1 MTIEGVHMKSIIS
14 VFLLIGSFGYAQLTL
29 ADCNYPKMKVDI
41 PNGSTAT
48 MEDMVAAQTSF
59 KAYNADMDVY
69 LKCLDDQLAL
79 VSEDLDIY
87 PDIKKANNLKY
98 DAAVDVLTEAAEE
111 WNQAVRAYK
120 EQ

>member
-1 MTIEGVHMKSIIS
+1 MKSIIS
-14 VFLLIGSFGYAQLTL
+14 TFLLIRSFGYSQSALSY
-29 ADCNYPKMKVDI
+29 CNYPKMNVDT
-41 PNGSTAT
+41 PDGSIST
-48 MEDMVAAQTSF
+48 MEEMVAAQNSF
-59 KAYNADMDVY
+59 KAYNSDMDAY
-69 LKCLDDQLAL
+69 LACLDSDLAL
-79 VSEDLDIY
+79 VSEELDIY

>member
-1 MTIEGVHMKSIIS
+1 MKSIIS
-14 VFLLIGSFGYAQLTL
+14 LALLIGSLGYAQFALS
-29 ADCNYPKMKVDI
+29 DCNYPKMNVDF
-41 PNGSTAT
+41 PNGATAT
-48 MEDMVAAQTSF
+48 MEDMVTAQANF
-59 KAYNADMDVY
+59 KSYNADMDAY
-69 LKCLDDQLAL
+69 LDCLDDQL
-79 VSEDLDIY
+79 SKISKDLDIY